1 MKRIMLFLL
10 ALAAALLL
18 CAAALADTAQDVT
31 ASAQITVP
39 QNGGTLGR
47 MLDRD
52 RSTALQA
59 EKSRE
64 PVIEVSMQDGQVC
77 SAVYIEFGNN
87 IMPFT
92 VQIDYNGE
100 WVDLASWNQPYAQA
114 YVQFEPLTQFR
125 LRFDTGDKPLQLFI
139 RELYLFGQGERDDS
153 LVNIWESSVQ
163 KADLLVLAGHPGDE
177 LQWFGGL
184 VPYYAVGKG
193 YSVAV
198 ATMTMVNSCRR
209 LEMLN
214 AMHACGLHSYPDI
227 GMFEDLKTTQASKAF
242 SQWGGIEATD
252 RYVVQLLRRYQPE
265 VVVTHAIEGEDGHGV
280 HMACAR
286 SLLRAVKKAA
296 DVNYDPAS
304 ASMYGAWQVKKL
316 YLHEGDSPIRI
327 SWSTPLESLA
337 GKTAYQ
343 VAWEAYQKYETT
355 TAGAM
360 VGESAKHSPCLY
372 TLAYTA
378 VGEDKAGNDLF
389 ENIPESD
396 LTTAQP

>member
-1 MKRIMLFLL
+1 MLFLL
-10 ALAAALLL
+10 ALAVALLL

-31 ASAQITVP
+31 ASAQITAP

-214 AMHACGLHSYPDI
+214 AMHACGLRSYPDI

-265 VVVTHAIEGEDGHGV
+265 VSLLTPSRARTATACIWP
-280 HMACAR
+280 ARARFCAR
-286 SLLRAVKKAA
+286 
-296 DVNYDPAS
+296 
-304 ASMYGAWQVKKL
+304 
-316 YLHEGDSPIRI
+316 
-327 SWSTPLESLA
+327 
-337 GKTAYQ
+337 
-343 VAWEAYQKYETT
+343 
-355 TAGAM
+355 
-360 VGESAKHSPCLY
+360 
-372 TLAYTA
+372 
-378 VGEDKAGNDLF
+378 
-389 ENIPESD
+389 
-396 LTTAQP
+396 

>member
-1 MKRIMLFLL
+1 M
-10 ALAAALLL
+10 
-18 CAAALADTAQDVT
+18 
-31 ASAQITVP
+31 
-39 QNGGTLGR
+39 
-47 MLDRD
+47 
-52 RSTALQA
+52 
-59 EKSRE
+59 
-64 PVIEVSMQDGQVC
+64 
-77 SAVYIEFGNN
+77 
-87 IMPFT
+87 
-92 VQIDYNGE
+92 
-100 WVDLASWNQPYAQA
+100 
-114 YVQFEPLTQFR
+114 
-125 LRFDTGDKPLQLFI
+125 
-139 RELYLFGQGERDDS
+139 
-153 LVNIWESSVQ
+153 
-163 KADLLVLAGHPGDE
+163 
-177 LQWFGGL
+177 
-184 VPYYAVGKG
+184 
-193 YSVAV
+193 
-198 ATMTMVNSCRR
+198 
-209 LEMLN
+209 
-214 AMHACGLHSYPDI
+214 
-227 GMFEDLKTTQASKAF
+227 
-242 SQWGGIEATD
+242 
-252 RYVVQLLRRYQPE
+252 
-265 VVVTHAIEGEDGHGV
+265 VVTHAIEGEDGHGV

>member
-52 RSTALQA
+52 RSTALQ
-59 EKSRE
+59 E

-214 AMHACGLHSYPDI
+214 AMHACGLRSYPDI

-296 DVNYDPAS
+296 DVNYAPAS

-327 SWSTPLESLA
+327 SWSTPLESLE